1 MAAYLIQR
9 VLWILPVLVGVAVVT
24 FVLMHQVPGGP
35 WDQAKRLPPEALEN
49 VNRSYGLDEPLWEQF
64 GRYVFGIARGDLG
77 VSFRDRNR
85 PVADVLAD
93 GLRVSATLGG
103 LALALS
109 VTVGIGLGVASA
121 LRKNSLLDHG
131 AVALATVAASVP
143 SFILGMLLL
152 VLFTAELHWL
162 PSGGWGS
169 PKQAIMPVLALS
181 ALPTAFIAR
190 VTRASMLDVL
200 QEDFVRTARAKGL
213 RERAVIWRHML
224 RNAMIPVLT
233 VIGPVAAAL
242 ITGSFIVEHVFSIPG
257 IGRTFVEA
265 IKGRDYG
272 VIMGTTLLYTFVVVA
287 ANLAVDVLYAVLDPR
302 IRYETHG

>member
-9 VLWILPVLVGVAVVT
+9 VLWILPVLLGVTVIT

-49 VNRSYGLDEPLWEQF
+49 VNRTYGLDEPLWEQF
-64 GRYVFGIARGDLG
+64 GSYVFGIARGDLG

-109 VTVGIGLGVASA
+109 VAAGVGLGVASA

-169 PKQAIMPVLALS
+169 AKQAIMPVLALS
-181 ALPTAFIAR
+181 ALPTAYIAR
-190 VTRASMLDVL
+190 VTRASMLDVV
-200 QEDFVRTARAKGL
+200 QEDYVRTARAKGL

-242 ITGSFIVEHVFSIPG
+242 ITGSFIVEHVFAIPG
-257 IGRTFVEA
+257 VGRTFVES

-272 VIMGTTLLYTFVVVA
+272 VIMGTTLLYTFVVVV
-287 ANLAVDVLYAVLDPR
+287 ANLAVDVLYAILDPR

>member
-9 VLWILPVLVGVAVVT
+9 FLWIVPVLFAVMTIT

-49 VNRSYGLDEPLWEQF
+49 VNRADGLDQPLWEQF
-64 GRYVFGIARGDLG
+64 GRYVYGVAHGDLG

-85 PVADVLAD
+85 PVADILAD
-93 GLRVSATLGG
+93 GMRVSATLGA

-109 VTVGIGLGVASA
+109 VTAGVGLGMVSA
-121 LRKNSLLDHG
+121 LRKNGLPDHAAIG
-131 AVALATVAASVP
+131 FATLAASVP

-152 VLFTAELHWL
+152 LLFTAYLHWL

-169 PKQAIMPVLALS
+169 PQQAIMPVLALS

-200 QEDFVRTARAKGL
+200 GEDYIRTARAKGL
-213 RERAVIWRHML
+213 AAHTIVVRHML

-233 VIGPVAAAL
+233 VIGPLAAVL
-242 ITGSFIVEHVFSIPG
+242 VTGSFIVERFFLLPG
-257 IGRTFVEA
+257 LGREA
-265 IKGRDYG
+265 IEAIQQRNTP
-272 VIMGTTLLYTFVVVA
+272 VIMACVIVTGAMFIVI
-287 ANLAVDVLYAVLDPR
+287 NLIVDIAQQLVDPR
-302 IRYETHG
+302 IRESQI